1 MRLPSPSR
9 AADTKAQAAHARD
22 TSSSSS
28 SSSSANDA
36 AALAISAAPVP
47 APAPT
52 TTLHR
57 RVLGF
62 IYLHPAFSTTHFL
75 AFLAATFFT
84 VAFFVYMSSA
94 TAFVL
99 SEILG
104 LKEGQGNA
112 AGSLA
117 FYDELLSMLMVVV
130 WGVLSDRV
138 GRRAIYTI
146 GFLLMGAGMLV
157 YPLARNLYPQLLLA
171 RLLYALGGAACSCML
186 TAVLADCA
194 GKLRGRISGLVGL
207 VSGLGALLGVFV
219 FLPLPA
225 WLETKFSIPLGRGV
239 QDAFFSTGV
248 LAIVFAGL
256 FWVTASRS
264 FATTTTTT
272 TTSPTSAAA
281 APAQRS
287 WLAQA
292 KLGITAARDWRVAAA
307 YAAGFAA
314 RGNTVIVTLFVPL
327 WVNQYY
333 ITNGLCAVTGLD
345 PNDEAAVKTSCRA
358 AFTRASVVLGV
369 VQTFALIGAPLWG
382 LLMDRFATTD
392 VDVCDEEE
400 VPALS
405 ATSPLLPTPPAPSS
419 RRRRAR
425 TRYSTIPLLAT
436 CVVAGLGYLL
446 LFLTSDPRQGSVFPI
461 ALLVGFGE
469 IGTVITSVAMV
480 AAGYVDSSARGAV
493 AGVYSLSGAAGIL
506 AATKLGGVLFDAW
519 TATAPFLL
527 MAGVHVVVAG
537 VAAVGVVVE
546 ARRARREAESRREVV
561 TPVSSPEPARQ

>member
-1 MRLPSPSR
+1 MRPPSPSR
-9 AADTKAQAAHARD
+9 ATDTKARVPQYAPD

-28 SSSSANDA
+28 SSTNDA
-36 AALAISAAPVP
+36 APDAATAGPAVP
-47 APAPT
+47 AAPT
-52 TTLHR
+52 TTTPHR

-62 IYLHPAFSTTHFL
+62 IYLHPAYSTTHFL
-75 AFLAATFFT
+75 AFLVATFFT

-117 FYDELLSMLMVVV
+117 FYDELLSMVMVVV

-138 GRRAIYTI
+138 GRRAVYSI

-225 WLETKFSIPLGRGV
+225 WLETKFAIPLGRGV

-248 LAIVFAGL
+248 LAILFAGV

-264 FATTTTTT
+264 FATTTTTA
-272 TTSPTSAAA
+272 TTSPTTTTAAV
-281 APAQRS
+281 PAQRS

-292 KLGITAARDWRVAAA
+292 KLGLTAARDWRVAAA

-333 ITNGLCAVTGLD
+333 IENGLCAVTGLD
-345 PNDEAAVKTSCRA
+345 PSDENAVKTSCRA
-358 AFTRASVVLGV
+358 AFTRASVVSGV

-392 VDVCDEEE
+392 VDVGDEEE

-405 ATSPLLPTPPAPSS
+405 ATSPLLPTPPTPS
-419 RRRRAR
+419 RRRPR
-425 TRYSTIPLLAT
+425 TRYSTLPLLAT
-436 CVVAGLGYLL
+436 CVVAAIGYLL

-461 ALLVGFGE
+461 AFLVGFGE

-480 AAGYVDSSARGAV
+480 AAGYVDPSARGAV
-493 AGVYSLSGAAGIL
+493 AGAYSLSGAAGIL

-546 ARRARREAESRREVV
+546 ARREAERRREVP
-561 TPVSSPEPARQ
+561 TPVASPEPAP

>member
-1 MRLPSPSR
+1 MRPPSPSR
-9 AADTKAQAAHARD
+9 AADTKARASHAPD
-22 TSSSSS
+22 S
-28 SSSSANDA
+28 SSSSASSSNTDDA
-36 AALAISAAPVP
+36 AAPATAALAAPAAATP
-47 APAPT
+47 P
-52 TTLHR
+52 R

-62 IYLHPAFSTTHFL
+62 IYLHPAYSTTHFL
-75 AFLAATFFT
+75 AFLVATFFT

-117 FYDELLSMLMVVV
+117 FYDELLSMAMVVV

-138 GRRAIYTI
+138 GRRAVYTI
-146 GFLLMGAGMLV
+146 GFVLMGAGMLV

-219 FLPLPA
+219 LLPLPA

-239 QDAFFSTGV
+239 QDAFFATGV
-248 LAIVFAGL
+248 LAVLFAGV

-264 FATTTTTT
+264 FATTTSTTT
-272 TTSPTSAAA
+272 TAAA
-281 APAQRS
+281 APQRS

-292 KLGITAARDWRVAAA
+292 KLGLTAARDWRVAAA

-333 ITNGLCAVTGLD
+333 IANGLCSVTGLD

-358 AFTRASVVLGV
+358 AFTRASVVSGV

-392 VDVCDEEE
+392 VDTCDEEE

-405 ATSPLLPTPPAPSS
+405 ATSPLLPTPPEPS

-425 TRYSTIPLLAT
+425 TRYSTLPLLAT
-436 CVVAGLGYLL
+436 CVVAAVGYLL

-461 ALLVGFGE
+461 AFLVGFGE

-480 AAGYVDSSARGAV
+480 AAGYIDPSARGAI
-493 AGVYSLSGAAGIL
+493 AGAYSLSGAVGIL

-537 VAAVGVVVE
+537 IAAVGVVVE
-546 ARRARREAESRREVV
+546 VKKARETERRRREAP
-561 TPVSSPEPARQ
+561 TPEPAR

>member
-1 MRLPSPSR
+1 MPPSSLSR
-9 AADTKAQAAHARD
+9 AADTKAGASHGPD
-22 TSSSSS
+22 TSSTSTSSS
-28 SSSSANDA
+28 GTDDA
-36 AALAISAAPVP
+36 AAIAATTAR
-47 APAPT
+47 APATRTPS
-52 TTLHR
+52 R

-62 IYLHPAFSTTHFL
+62 IYLHPAYSTTHFF
-75 AFLAATFFT
+75 AFLVATFFT

-117 FYDELLSMLMVVV
+117 FYDELLSMVMVVV

-138 GRRAIYTI
+138 GRRVVCTI

-219 FLPLPA
+219 FLPFPA

-239 QDAFFSTGV
+239 QDAFFATGV
-248 LAIVFAGL
+248 LAVLFAGV

-264 FATTTTTT
+264 FATSTTA
-272 TTSPTSAAA
+272 S
-281 APAQRS
+281 APATPQRS

-292 KLGITAARDWRVAAA
+292 KLGLTAAKDWRVAAA

-345 PNDEAAVKTSCRA
+345 PSDENAVKTSCRA
-358 AFTRASVVLGV
+358 AFTRASVVSGV

-392 VDVCDEEE
+392 VDVSDEEE

-405 ATSPLLPTPPAPSS
+405 ATSPLLSPPLVPS
-419 RRRRAR
+419 RRHRGAR
-425 TRYSTIPLLAT
+425 TQYSTLPLLAT
-436 CVVAGLGYLL
+436 CVVAALGYLL

-461 ALLVGFGE
+461 AFLVGFGE

-480 AAGYVDSSARGAV
+480 AAGYVDPSARGAV
-493 AGVYSLSGAAGIL
+493 AGAYSLSGAVGIL

-546 ARRARREAESRREVV
+546 ARRARRQAECSSEVV
-561 TPVSSPEPARQ
+561 TPMSSPEPVQ